1 MAKYSL
7 NSSETIYQ
15 PGPSDSVLLNK
26 LSIVDEA
33 EMEALESGL
42 LLMLYEQIFIES
54 ALLTALDFGH
64 IQEWHRQWLGN
75 VYDWA
80 GDCVALTS

>member
-15 PGPSDSVLLNK
+15 PDSSDSVLLNK

-54 ALLTALDFGH
+54 PPLTALNFGH
-64 IQEWHRQWLGN
+64 IQDMASALAGKCLRLGR
-75 VYDWA
+75 A
-80 GDCVALTS
+80 VA